1 MATVAQPA
9 VATDDS
15 DALAAF
21 SVALRDLT
29 RAVRRAQGLASQA
42 GGEAVTLAQYY
53 LVDALAET
61 DEMRVGDLAAVAA
74 VTVPTATRMLDT
86 LERAGTVVRGRR
98 PEGDRR
104 VVTVTLTD
112 RGRALVAEKR
122 AWVLE
127 RQREVFAS
135 LSPSE
140 RAHAAPL
147 LDHIAAVI
155 GAM

>member
-1 MATVAQPA
+1 MATVVQPA
-9 VATDDS
+9 VATDDP

-21 SVALRDLT
+21 SAALRDLT

-86 LERAGTVVRGRR
+86 LERAGTVARR
-98 PEGDRR
+98 RAPDDRR

-112 RGRALVAEKR
+112 RGRALVAAKR

-127 RQREVFAS
+127 RQREVFTS
-135 LSPSE
+135 LTESE

-147 LDHIAAVI
+147 LGHIAAVI